1 MRHLFSLII
10 LTLLTFELSFS
21 QELRCNISVNANKLT
36 SANKN
41 IFRSMQMDLYEFVN
55 NRKWTK
61 YNFSTNERIECSITI
76 QINKQV
82 SSDEYEAT
90 LNIQSKRPVFSSS
103 YKTTVLNIQDE
114 IFRFKYQ
121 EFQTIEFAETGNKDN
136 LTSVLAYYVYV
147 ILGFDYDTFSPS
159 GGTEFFERARQ
170 IVNESQNSIGIG
182 GKNGW
187 KAFESDYNR
196 YWLVDNIL
204 NKSYSPYRELTYN
217 YHRKGLDAMAEGVE
231 AGRAEIAESLKLLQ
245 RVFRTRSRL
254 YINQIFID
262 AKSGELVN
270 IFSQSFPDEQNRV
283 IQILSECDPS
293 NSAKYDQI
301 KKSDASNINQPNTD
315 INTNYNQTDY

>member
-1 MRHLFSLII
+1 MKHLFFFI
-10 LTLLTFELSFS
+10 LLTFLTFKLTYS
-21 QELRCNISVNANKLT
+21 QELRCNISVNSNKLT

-41 IFRSMQMDLYEFVN
+41 IFRSMQMDLYEFMN
-55 NRKWTK
+55 NHKWTK

-90 LNIQSKRPVFSSS
+90 LNVQSKRPVYNSSF
-103 YKTTVLNIQDE
+103 KTTVLNIQDE

-121 EFQTIEFAETGNKDN
+121 EFQSIEFAETGNKDN

-170 IVNESQNSIGIG
+170 IVNESQNAIGVG

-204 NKSYSPYRELTYN
+204 NKAYTPYRELTYN
-217 YHRKGLDAMAEGVE
+217 YHRKGLDAMADGVE
-231 AGRAEIAESLKLLQ
+231 AGRAEIAESLRLLQ
-245 RVFRTRSRL
+245 KVFRTRSRL

-262 AKSGELVN
+262 SKSNELVN
-270 IFSQSFPDEQNRV
+270 IFSQSYPDEQNRV

-293 NSAKYDQI
+293 NVAKYEQI
-301 KKSDASNINQPNTD
+301 KKISITNPAKIDQS
-315 INTNYNQTDY
+315 NTNYNTNDY